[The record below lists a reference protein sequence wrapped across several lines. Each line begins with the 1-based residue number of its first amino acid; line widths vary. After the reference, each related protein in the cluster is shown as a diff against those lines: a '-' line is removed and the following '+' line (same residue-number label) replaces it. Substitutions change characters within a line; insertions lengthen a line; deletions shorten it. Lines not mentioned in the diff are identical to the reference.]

1 MIRIKS
7 RRENLVVAWRSP
19 YTIPMETAV
28 EKLTALFFL
37 VTGLSHIFAP
47 RAWVRFFI
55 MLREK
60 QEVGSLLNG
69 LVHFPLGAFIVAFH
83 NVWHGM
89 PMIVTIIGW
98 GLVLKSTIYFVFPQQ
113 GVRMLATI
121 KMERSWHFLVAGV
134 FSVAVAGVIFYST
147 L

>member
-1 MIRIKS
+1 MSSYISI
-7 RRENLVVAWRSP
+7 
-19 YTIPMETAV
+19 METSV

-37 VTGLSHIFAP
+37 VTGLSHIVQP
-47 RAWVRFFI
+47 RAWVQFFI

-83 NVWHGM
+83 NVWHGI

-98 GLVLKSTIYFVFPQQ
+98 GLVLKSTIYFTYPRH
-113 GVRMLATI
+113 GVRMLSI
-121 KMERSWHFLVAGV
+121 VSLERSWQFVVAGV
-134 FSVAVAGVIFYST
+134 VSVAVAGLIMYP
-147 L
+147 LG

>member
-1 MIRIKS
+1 
-7 RRENLVVAWRSP
+7 
-19 YTIPMETAV
+19 METSV

-37 VTGLSHIFAP
+37 VTGLSHIFQP
-47 RAWVRFFI
+47 RAWVHFFI

-69 LVHFPLGAFIVAFH
+69 LVHLPLGAFIVAFH
-83 NVWHGM
+83 NVWHGI

-98 GLVLKSTIYFVFPQQ
+98 GLVVKSTIYFTFPRH

-121 KMERSWHFLVAGV
+121 SVERSWHFVVAGV
-134 FSVAVAGVIFYST
+134 MSIALSGVILYP
-147 L
+147 LL

>member
-1 MIRIKS
+1 
-7 RRENLVVAWRSP
+7 
-19 YTIPMETAV
+19 
-28 EKLTALFFL
+28 
-37 VTGLSHIFAP
+37 
-47 RAWVRFFI
+47 

-89 PMIVTIIGW
+89 PMLVTAIGW
-98 GLVLKSTIYFVFPQQ
+98 GLVLKSTIYFVYPRH
-113 GVRMLATI
+113 GVRMLSTI
-121 KMERSWHFLVAGV
+121 KMERSWHFVVAGV
-134 FSVAVAGVIFYST
+134 FSVVLAGVILYSV

>member
-1 MIRIKS
+1 
-7 RRENLVVAWRSP
+7 
-19 YTIPMETAV
+19 MEASV

-89 PMIVTIIGW
+89 PMLVTAIGW
-98 GLVLKSTIYFVFPQQ
+98 GLVLKSTIYFVYPRH
-113 GVRMLATI
+113 GVKMLSTI
-121 KMERSWHFLVAGV
+121 KMERSWHFVVAGV
-134 FSVAVAGVIFYST
+134 FSVVLAGVILYP
-147 L
+147 LR